1 MKMSKVIKE
10 LIEINIYEESEGI
23 KYYLLSR
30 RDVDAI
36 IEAVEN
42 LESQVLTRKEML
54 ETAELIKQIE
64 EQIDQVIK

>member
-1 MKMSKVIKE
+1 MKMSNVIKE

-23 KYYLLSR
+23 KYYLLSK

-42 LESQVLTRKEML
+42 LELQVLTRKEIL

-64 EQIDQVIK
+64 GHIDEVMK